1 VSEAGTLQ
9 RGRSAGTGSLQ
20 GCRMT
25 DRVPELLPCSRA
37 CVQALSRTVRNP
49 GGSGHELPGPEPI
62 ARSRSRHLPMSD
74 LLTRKPQDYAF
85 EDWQRLHETD
95 PEAFEL
101 RRKEALE
108 AVIQSAPADMQQR
121 LRGVQ
126 FRVDME
132 RARAGS
138 DLAACLKAHSMMW
151 DSLVRL
157 RDALSELSDLQKDG
171 MLGAVARTPVEA
183 RTATVIPFRNAPG
196 IVRGENEPDK
206 DKH

>member
-1 VSEAGTLQ
+1 
-9 RGRSAGTGSLQ
+9 
-20 GCRMT
+20 
-25 DRVPELLPCSRA
+25 
-37 CVQALSRTVRNP
+37 
-49 GGSGHELPGPEPI
+49 
-62 ARSRSRHLPMSD
+62 MSD
-74 LLTRKPQDYAF
+74 QLTRKPQDYAC

-95 PEAFEL
+95 PESFEL

-108 AVIQSAPADMQQR
+108 AVIASAPADMQQR

-157 RDALSELSDLQKDG
+157 RDALSELSDLQKG
-171 MLGAVARTPVEA
+171 GILGAVARTPA
-183 RTATVIPFRNAPG
+183 AIRNATVIPFRPG
-196 IVRGENEPDK
+196 IEKHRGEADGSDK
-206 DKH
+206 TVE

>member
-1 VSEAGTLQ
+1 
-9 RGRSAGTGSLQ
+9 
-20 GCRMT
+20 
-25 DRVPELLPCSRA
+25 
-37 CVQALSRTVRNP
+37 
-49 GGSGHELPGPEPI
+49 
-62 ARSRSRHLPMSD
+62 MSD
-74 LLTRKPQDYAF
+74 LSTRNPQDYAF
-85 EDWQRLHETD
+85 EDWRQLHETD

-108 AVIQSAPADMQQR
+108 AVILAAPADMQQR

-171 MLGAVARTPVEA
+171 MLGAVARAPTEV
-183 RTATVIPFRNAPG
+183 RTATVIPFRAASG
-196 IVRGENEPDK
+196 SRGDEHANSKEK
-206 DKH
+206 DLKSDL

>member
-1 VSEAGTLQ
+1 
-9 RGRSAGTGSLQ
+9 
-20 GCRMT
+20 
-25 DRVPELLPCSRA
+25 
-37 CVQALSRTVRNP
+37 
-49 GGSGHELPGPEPI
+49 
-62 ARSRSRHLPMSD
+62 MSD
-74 LLTRKPQDYAF
+74 LQTRKPQDYAF

-95 PEAFEL
+95 PDAFEL

-108 AVIQSAPADMQQR
+108 AVILSAPEDMQQR

-132 RARAGS
+132 RSRAGS

-171 MLGAVARTPVEA
+171 MLGAVARTPAPV
-183 RTATVIPFRNAPG
+183 RTATVIPFRNAP
-196 IVRGENEPDK
+196 VVPSSKAASEKEK
-206 DKH
+206 D